1 MDLQK
6 STRRDFLRLSAFA
19 TAGVAL
25 AACAQPT
32 TPAAPDAP
40 DAPATQ
46 PTTAPAAQQPAAP
59 AQPQQPA
66 EMPAKYS
73 ESPFL
78 ADRVASGA
86 LPPVDERLP
95 EEPMVVYPEESV
107 GQYGGTLR
115 VGTISANLFGGDIG
129 RVGPTVPTL
138 LRISK
143 DARGAVPNVLKD
155 WEMSDDFMTLNLY
168 FRKGMKWSDGAPV
181 TADDWMFFWEDVML
195 NPDINPVVGQWFRV
209 GGENMQVS
217 KLDDYTVQIEFA
229 APNPSFV
236 LVNLAHRYGMWGDNI
251 LPGHY
256 LKEFHATYN
265 DKANDLAKAGG
276 FDFWYQYFG
285 NRRNPDQNADVP
297 HLRSHMVTN
306 VQPDMLV
313 LERNPYFWMVDP
325 EGNQL
330 PYIDRI
336 TADRVAEKSLLD
348 AKAVAGQ
355 YDFCGMETNIQNY
368 STYDGA
374 SAQGNFRIQLWRS
387 GKGSEVVYNVNMNWP
402 EPAIRETFSD
412 IRFRRALSVA
422 INREEINDII
432 YYGNGTP
439 SQMTVVPQSRFF
451 KQEYAD
457 AWAQY
462 DPDLANELLDEMGLE
477 WDAQRRNRLFPNGQ
491 PLTIQWDLFESETP
505 KGPITELVKEYWEA
519 VGIQIEYQSV
529 TRTLL
534 TQKIQS
540 NEEPM
545 STWHGDETMDTLF
558 HRRPKFFAPIHGDES
573 TWGQLW
579 GQWYNTKGAEGEEPP
594 DEIKALYDSL
604 DNYLRTDEDQYGHI
618 ALASN
623 AENLWTI
630 GTIANGPHPLIVN
643 NKLKNLSPDGFWTW
657 DYLWAIPTWPE
668 QLYFES

>member
-1 MDLQK
+1 MNASK
-6 STRRDFLRLSAFA
+6 STRRDFLRLSMFA

-25 AACAQPT
+25 AACAQPS
-32 TPAAPDAP
+32 APEEP

-46 PTTAPAAQQPAAP
+46 PTAPQGAAEQPVAP
-59 AQPQQPA
+59 EQPVELPSRYA
-66 EMPAKYS
+66 

-86 LPPVDERLP
+86 LPSVDERLP
-95 EEPMVVYPEESV
+95 EEPLVVYPEESI

-115 VGTISANLFGGDIG
+115 VGSLSAGFFGGDTG
-129 RVGPTVPTL
+129 LVGGALQTL

-143 DARGAVPNVLKD
+143 DGQGAVPNVLSD
-155 WEMSDDFMTLNLY
+155 WEMSDDFMTVTWH
-168 FRKGMKWSDGAPV
+168 FRRGMKWSDGAPV
-181 TADDWMFFWEDVML
+181 TADDAIFWWEDVML
-195 NPDINPVVGQWFRV
+195 NVDINPVVGQWFRV
-209 GGENMQVS
+209 GGENMQVT
-217 KLDDYTVQIEFA
+217 KIDDYTVQIEFA

-236 LVNLAHRYGMWGDNI
+236 LVNMAHRYGMWSDNI
-251 LPGHY
+251 LPKHY
-256 LKEFHATYN
+256 LSEFHAAYN
-265 DKANDLAKAGG
+265 EQANDLATAAG

-285 NRRNPDQNADVP
+285 NRRNPDQNQDVP
-297 HLRSHMVTN
+297 TTRAYVVTN
-306 VQPDMLV
+306 VQPDLV
-313 LERNPYFWMVDP
+313 ALERNPYFWAVDP

-336 TADRVAEKSLLD
+336 THDRVAELSLLD
-348 AKAVAGQ
+348 AKIVAGQ
-355 YDFCGMETNIQNY
+355 YDFAAFETNIQNY

-374 SAQGNFRIQLWRS
+374 SAQGGYRIQLWRS

-402 EPAIRETFSD
+402 DPVIRETFSD
-412 IRFRRALSVA
+412 VRFRRALSVA
-422 INREEINDII
+422 INRQEINDII
-432 YYGNGTP
+432 YFGNGTP

-534 TQKIQS
+534 TQRILA
-540 NEEPM
+540 NEEMM
-545 STWHGDETMDTLF
+545 SSWHGDETMDILF
-558 HRRPKFFAPIHGDES
+558 HRRPKFFAPLDGDES
-573 TWGQLW
+573 CWGVLW
-579 GQWYNTKGAEGEEPP
+579 GRWYNTKGAEGEEPP

-604 DNYLRTDEDQYGHI
+604 DNYLATDEDQYGDF

-623 AENLWTI
+623 AENVWTI
-630 GTIANGPHPLIVN
+630 GTIANGPHPLILN
-643 NKLKNLSPDGFWTW
+643 NRLQNVSADGNWTW
-657 DYLWAIPTWPE
+657 DYLWSIPTWPE
-668 QLYFES
+668 QWYFES